1 MKYEGRISRLLE
13 VREGTSM
20 RTGQPWKALPFI
32 FEFFEQEEDRYAS
45 FVKLE
50 TFDTK
55 VMQQIA
61 QFIAKDEES
70 GKAIIKDG
78 SMELLQNVN
87 VRCDFR
93 LNINIFNGKI
103 YNEVLLRDI
112 EVLTKAEEKPNE
124 EPTVSEIKDNS
135 FAGLEPADELPF

>member
-32 FEFFEQEEDRYAS
+32 FEFFEQEEDRFAS

-61 QFIAKDEES
+61 PFIAKDEN

-124 EPTVSEIKDNS
+124 EPTSAAIKDNS
-135 FAGLEPADELPF
+135 FAELELADDLPF